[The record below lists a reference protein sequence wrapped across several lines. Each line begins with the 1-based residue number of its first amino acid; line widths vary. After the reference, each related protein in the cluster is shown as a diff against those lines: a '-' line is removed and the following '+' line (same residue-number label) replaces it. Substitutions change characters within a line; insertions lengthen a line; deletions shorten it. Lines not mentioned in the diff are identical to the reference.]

1 MHLGSLFRLLLICT
15 FILSILAGCQT
26 QPNTTN
32 TKLSVVATTGMLA
45 DLTTN
50 ICGEYCEVTALM
62 GPGVDP
68 HLYKP
73 TAGDL
78 EKIQSA
84 DLVVYGGLHLEGR
97 MTEILENLGEKSFS
111 AGEAIP
117 KNFILSTDGQPDPHI
132 WHDPTLW
139 QEVGTALAKKLTDMR
154 GKSISMHVVNNWKE
168 YQSELKELN
177 TEVENTLK
185 RVPEKS
191 RIIITAHD
199 AFEYYGKRYNLQ
211 VLGIQGTNT
220 VTEASA
226 QTIVQLADTIA
237 SKKIKAIFVETS
249 VNPATIRALQK
260 AVQDRNWEVKIG
272 GELFSDA
279 LGASG
284 TPEATYIG
292 MIRHNTNTIANA
304 LK

>member
-1 MHLGSLFRLLLICT
+1 MHLGSLFRRLLICT
-15 FILSILAGCQT
+15 LTVGILAGCQN
-26 QPNTTN
+26 QQNTSN
-32 TKLSVVATTGMLA
+32 TKLNVVATTGMLA
-45 DLTTN
+45 DLTIN
-50 ICGEYCEVTALM
+50 ICGEHCEVTALM

-78 EKIQSA
+78 QKIQSA

-97 MTEILENLGEKSFS
+97 MTDILESLGEKSFS
-111 AGEAIP
+111 AGESIP
-117 KNFILSTDGQPDPHI
+117 KILILSTDGQPDPHI

-154 GKSISMHVVNNWKE
+154 GKAISMHVVNNWKA
-168 YQSELKELN
+168 YQSELKELDA
-177 TEVENTLK
+177 EVENSLQQI
-185 RVPEKS
+185 PEKS
-191 RIIITAHD
+191 RIIVTAHD

-279 LGASG
+279 LGATG

>member
-1 MHLGSLFRLLLICT
+1 MHLGSLFRHLLICT
-15 FILSILAGCQT
+15 LTVGILAGCQT
-26 QPNTTN
+26 QQNPSTS
-32 TKLSVVATTGMLA
+32 KLSVVATTGMLA

-50 ICGEYCEVTALM
+50 ICGEHCEVTALM

-97 MTEILENLGEKSFS
+97 MTDILESLGEKSFS
-111 AGEAIP
+111 AGESIP
-117 KNFILSTDGQPDPHI
+117 KILILSTDGQPDPHI
-132 WHDPTLW
+132 WHNPTLW

-154 GKSISMHVVNNWKE
+154 GKSISMHVVNNWKA
-168 YQSELKELN
+168 YQSELKALD
-177 TEVENTLK
+177 TEVENTLQQ
-185 RVPEKS
+185 VPEKS
-191 RIIITAHD
+191 RIIVTAHD
-199 AFEYYGKRYNLQ
+199 AFEYYGKRYNFQ

-226 QTIVQLADTIA
+226 QSIVQLADTIA

>member
-15 FILSILAGCQT
+15 LTVGILAGCQT
-26 QPNTTN
+26 QQDPSTS
-32 TKLSVVATTGMLA
+32 KLNVVATTGMLA

-50 ICGEYCEVTALM
+50 ICGEHCEVTALM

-84 DLVVYGGLHLEGR
+84 DLVVFGGLHLEGR
-97 MTEILENLGEKSFS
+97 MTEILESLGEKSFS

-117 KNFILSTDGQPDPHI
+117 KNLILSTDGQPDPHI
-132 WHDPTLW
+132 WHNPTLW

-154 GKSISMHVVNNWKE
+154 GKSISMHVVNNWKA
-168 YQSELKELN
+168 YQSELKALD
-177 TEVENTLK
+177 TEVENTLQQ
-185 RVPEKS
+185 VPEKS
-191 RIIITAHD
+191 RIIVTAHD
-199 AFEYYGKRYNLQ
+199 AFEYYGKRYNFQ

-226 QTIVQLADTIA
+226 QSIVQLADTIA

-272 GELFSDA
+272 GELYSDA

-284 TPEATYIG
+284 TPESSYTG

>member
-15 FILSILAGCQT
+15 LAAGILTGCQT
-26 QPNTTN
+26 QQNSSS
-32 TKLSVVATTGMLA
+32 TKINVVATTGMLA

-50 ICGEYCEVTALM
+50 ICGEHCEVTPLM

-97 MTEILENLGEKSFS
+97 MTDILESLGEKSFS

-117 KNFILSTDGQPDPHI
+117 KNLILSTGGQSDPHI

-154 GKSISMHVVNNWKE
+154 GKSISMHVVNNWKA
-168 YQSELKELN
+168 YQSELKELDAETRKSLN
-177 TEVENTLK
+177 SIPEDS
-185 RVPEKS
+185 RVL
-191 RIIITAHD
+191 ITAHD

-279 LGASG
+279 LGANG